1 MIPVGVLQID
11 LKTKKIEFANPEI
24 SRIIGK
30 GDQQVLME
38 KLSWYHCSGSKLTES
53 ERLDHSGAE
62 KDRSC
67 TQELKITKI
76 RNQT

>member
-24 SRIIGK
+24 SRIIGR

-38 KLSWYHCSGSKLTES
+38 ILSRYHCSESKSTES
-53 ERLDHSGAE
+53 ERLDHSV
-62 KDRSC
+62 
-67 TQELKITKI
+67 
-76 RNQT
+76 